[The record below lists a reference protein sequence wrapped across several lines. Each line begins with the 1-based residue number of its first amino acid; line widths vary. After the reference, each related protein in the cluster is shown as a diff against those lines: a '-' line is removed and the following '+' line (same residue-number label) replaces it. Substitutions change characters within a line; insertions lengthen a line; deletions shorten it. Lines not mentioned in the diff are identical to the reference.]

1 MSGKR
6 FVNFT
11 GVKPGPRDVHMMPVM
26 DFVTLQ
32 TRGLN
37 IGFLGYDF
45 ANHEYSQGDDDDDE
59 DYDFEDQRGPKPY
72 CGFSKNFLSNSS
84 ASYQMPRCYNPPPE
98 PKPSP
103 VNYAERAAKLIE
115 EEQKSKEKAEKK
127 RIKKLK
133 QKERKRLEKLKKEQI
148 NPTKDVAVMLQVN
161 SDFSQPSAEESKAVN
176 NECNRT
182 SDCLDGAQAL
192 RTQDSSDTDSGG
204 GASEEDVQEASICS
218 DSEELD
224 MTSSFFSKA
233 ADKAKCKLQQ
243 KIRPEWKEKKTSP
256 TNKQKGKP
264 TEVHQDVQQASPP
277 INNVENIIKR
287 SAELAVKA
295 NEFAAIGR
303 YDVAVEYF
311 TAAIKCNPREFRLFC
326 NRAFCYEKQQDFGK
340 ALADAE
346 LALSMSPRWMKGLF
360 RKARALA
367 GLKRYEEA
375 VKALKAVLEQDP
387 SSVDAAK
394 ELMTIQITQLME
406 LGFSREQSSNALIIH
421 GTVEESLKALSKISG
436 SLNNISY
443 PTISVAQRAEPGRI
457 HSDSGVAVLAST
469 PPRPL
474 QAQQRFNHNPKP
486 NHQAMAVSNNRPA
499 EVKLYPVWVGN
510 LVPTITEAVLKELFK
525 GAGHIHSMK
534 LLRPKRCAFVNY
546 VDPDCC
552 ENAISL
558 HGREV
563 DGVRISVRYPDR
575 IPGHLGIAKDAHK
588 AEDLPVVSSTKKE
601 CFFWRNLGCNRGPSC
616 PYRHV
621 LEHHGID
628 RREGKTAAH

>member
-1 MSGKR
+1 
-6 FVNFT
+6 
-11 GVKPGPRDVHMMPVM
+11 PVM

-103 VNYAERAAKLIE
+103 VNV
-115 EEQKSKEKAEKK
+115 S
-127 RIKKLK
+127 
-133 QKERKRLEKLKKEQI
+133 
-148 NPTKDVAVMLQVN
+148 TAVLCN
-161 SDFSQPSAEESKAVN
+161 KESKAVN

-575 IPGHLGIAKDAHK
+575 IPGHLVASQGYC
-588 AEDLPVVSSTKKE
+588 STDPGGFKC